1 MFEYFVRVENNPED
15 KEILMKHIQ
24 SFKREIDDLSV
35 EKRFPFYKGYMQDI
49 EELQSVYEEFYEY
62 TSIYKDEDLD
72 LDRNLC
78 CNIL

>member
-1 MFEYFVRVENNPED
+1 MRVENNPED

-49 EELQSVYEEFYEY
+49 EELQSVYEEFYE
-62 TSIYKDEDLD
+62 
-72 LDRNLC
+72 
-78 CNIL
+78 